1 MIGPSAV
8 LVAFRK
14 AASSRRSPKSPS
26 RRSTYGASVAAREA
40 GARPVAHGVS
50 RGRQAA
56 AYAQPQRGERGAA
69 SFARSTG
76 FRSPVPLTHGSRRGL
91 RSYVPAGPV
100 SAATDQP
107 VRQSERTESGGG
119 MTSGLCC
126 SCRGHPALECRGHL
140 SRDEVVFE
148 AGTASRR
155 EGKMPSP
162 HSGPATQRAPTRVDT
177 PISARCGATDC
188 LFCLVLL
195 LVVGCFEDEA
205 RLPKARSRRDRGG
218 KGGTTTRT
226 IIVWTGSGP
235 PCPDSPTLQYRLSA
249 ELSATRSA
257 QDCVYSAGG

>member
-140 SRDEVVFE
+140 SCDEVVFE

-162 HSGPATQRAPTRVDT
+162 HSAPATPA
-177 PISARCGATDC
+177 
-188 LFCLVLL
+188 
-195 LVVGCFEDEA
+195 
-205 RLPKARSRRDRGG
+205 SRRNLSDCGWVARQSAAMSISSRGRHVGQPCKRACRNEIQRRRATSGICHRKSSFCVSCFGPLSESIVVEGSVVPDRG
-218 KGGTTTRT
+218 
-226 IIVWTGSGP
+226 
-235 PCPDSPTLQYRLSA
+235 
-249 ELSATRSA
+249 
-257 QDCVYSAGG
+257 